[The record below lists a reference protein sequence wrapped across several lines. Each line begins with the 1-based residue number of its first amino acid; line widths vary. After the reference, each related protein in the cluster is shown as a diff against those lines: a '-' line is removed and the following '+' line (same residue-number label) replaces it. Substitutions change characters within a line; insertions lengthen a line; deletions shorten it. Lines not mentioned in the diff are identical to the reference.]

1 MKRNKIMG
9 MGVAFFVV
17 AALLSCSCIQ
27 RPESSKMATGPELIK
42 IQREYGS
49 AKDYSKEIQHVS
61 LINLIATPEKYHG
74 KWVGVVGIANFEF
87 EGDALYLSQS
97 DYKFVTKNAVWL
109 SPNKAVLKVDES
121 TLAEEFNGLY
131 VLVEG
136 IYDMN
141 DHGHMGLFSGAIT
154 NITRILTWMKR

>member
-9 MGVAFFVV
+9 MGAVLFVV

-27 RPESSKMATGPELIK
+27 RPKSSKMATGPELIK

-49 AKDYSKEIQHVS
+49 AKNYSKEIQYVS
-61 LINLIATPEKYHG
+61 LVNLIATPEKYHG
-74 KWVGVVGIANFEF
+74 KCVGVIGIANFEF

-109 SPNKAVLKVDES
+109 SPDMAVLKVDES
-121 TLAEEFNGLY
+121 TLAKEFNGLH

-136 IYDMN
+136 IYDMY
-141 DHGHMGLFSGAIT
+141 DHGHMSLFSGAIT
-154 NITRILTWMKR
+154 NITRIMTWMKR

>member
-1 MKRNKIMG
+1 MKRIKIMG
-9 MGVAFFVV
+9 GGVALSVV
-17 AALLSCSCIQ
+17 AALFSCSYIH
-27 RPESSKMATGPELIK
+27 PHKSSKITAVPELIK
-42 IQREYGS
+42 IHREYGS
-49 AKDYSKEIQHVS
+49 AKDSSKIQYVS

-74 KWVGVVGIANFEF
+74 KWVRVIGIANFEF

-109 SPNKAVLKVDES
+109 SLDTAVIKVDES
-121 TLAEEFNGLY
+121 TLAKEFNGLH
-131 VLVEG
+131 VVVEG

-154 NITRILTWMKR
+154 NVTRILTWMKR

>member
-1 MKRNKIMG
+1 MG
-9 MGVAFFVV
+9 MGVALFVV

-74 KWVGVVGIANFEF
+74 K
-87 EGDALYLSQS
+87 
-97 DYKFVTKNAVWL
+97 
-109 SPNKAVLKVDES
+109 
-121 TLAEEFNGLY
+121 
-131 VLVEG
+131 
-136 IYDMN
+136 
-141 DHGHMGLFSGAIT
+141 
-154 NITRILTWMKR
+154 

>member
-1 MKRNKIMG
+1 MERNKIMR
-9 MGVAFFVV
+9 VEVTVLVV
-17 AALLSCSCIQ
+17 AALLSCSHVHP
-27 RPESSKMATGPELIK
+27 REPSNTTTAPLLIRVH
-42 IQREYGS
+42 REYGS
-49 AKDYSKEIQHVS
+49 AKDYSKEIQYVS

-97 DYKFVTKNAVWL
+97 DYRFVTKNAVWL

-121 TLAEEFNGLY
+121 TLAKEFNGLY